1 MLAVLLFGSW
11 TIRGNRREDKGRTV
25 GQRIGGRVEGSRM
38 EGTKWRGENGG
49 IIVQKCRVEGSRMES
64 RRVEGSR
71 VSWSASNLVSLS

>member
-38 EGTKWRGENGG
+38 E
-49 IIVQKCRVEGSRMES
+49 S

>member
-38 EGTKWRGENGG
+38 EGTKWR
-49 IIVQKCRVEGSRMES
+49 CRVEGSRMES

-71 VSWSASNLVSLS
+71 VSWSASNLVYIS